1 MQGKRSKTPP
11 HQNTNQILSE
21 SLNIPKSPGSSP
33 WSIPMTLTAST
44 KCDCTMQR
52 WVMFHVFLC
61 KLAAN
66 NYYTFARH
74 KDETFWHP
82 KRCHVPKL
90 SAPPPLRLRQTLV
103 GRRLP
108 CITQWFGLSQG
119 WSYEFMTDAW
129 HDLCKPL
136 QPHVTSI
143 SFLLIYFL
151 FTSFMT
157 CNIIH
162 LPFPCNAKQPVTTPP
177 FVSMK
182 KRGGKTFPV
191 TESMLMP
198 WWRLKQREGD
208 TWNRGKTE
216 APSTHG
222 SQVQSFSETLGTICT
237 SGKSWKTIIACGN
250 FTTSFK
256 SSTPLSPKIAW
267 NILKRKGPKPL
278 IFEDWILQSDSCC
291 NSQPLIRSPYIYK
304 SDCRLP
310 IFCHPN
316 PFKVGT

>member
-1 MQGKRSKTPP
+1 MKHPNDSNCLNEMRLHNAAVGDVSRFFMQAGGKQLLHLRKAQRRNVLASKKVSRT
-11 HQNTNQILSE
+11 Q
-21 SLNIPKSPGSSP
+21 
-33 WSIPMTLTAST
+33 TL
-44 KCDCTMQR
+44 R
-52 WVMFHVFLC
+52 
-61 KLAAN
+61 
-66 NYYTFARH
+66 
-74 KDETFWHP
+74 
-82 KRCHVPKL
+82 
-90 SAPPPLRLRQTLV
+90 PPPLRLRQTLV

-136 QPHVTSI
+136 QPHVASI

-237 SGKSWKTIIACGN
+237 SGKSWKTMIACGN